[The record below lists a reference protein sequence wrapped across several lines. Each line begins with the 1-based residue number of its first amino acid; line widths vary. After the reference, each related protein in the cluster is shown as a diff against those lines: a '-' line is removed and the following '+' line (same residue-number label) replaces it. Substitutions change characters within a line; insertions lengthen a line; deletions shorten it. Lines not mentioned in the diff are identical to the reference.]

1 MGCLFTCSIRSIL
14 KIAHLLVQRKSEQA
28 PLQIVNPTLLSSM
41 ESNGLL
47 PLETADAFP
56 LRFASTLRNV
66 PGPAT
71 EPLCRHTDNG
81 KSFTSFSEISFPGT
95 ALSGQACHA
104 NLRSWCSNG
113 ILWWFNCGQQE
124 SSSRCSHHR
133 VNPGKVAMYAKRPAV
148 QIALW
153 ATSKRVAK
161 MD

>member
-1 MGCLFTCSIRSIL
+1 MGCLFTRSIWSIL

-41 ESNGLL
+41 ESSGLL
-47 PLETADAFP
+47 PLGTAETFP
-56 LRFASTLRNV
+56 LRFASTLRNG

-71 EPLCRHTDNG
+71 EPLCRHADIG
-81 KSFTSFSEISFPGT
+81 KSFTSFSEISFPGA

-104 NLRSWCSNG
+104 NLRSCCSCS

-133 VNPGKVAMYAKRPAV
+133 VNLGKVAMCAKRPAV

-153 ATSKRVAK
+153 AKSKRVAK